1 MQNTQGKWQA
11 LNQQSP
17 SSNLHSPTVELGRL
31 KKKKNEKSV
40 CPVAVVFVSVVV
52 VVFVS
57 SIIQSIMSQ

>member
-17 SSNLHSPTVELGRL
+17 SSNLHSPTVELGL
-31 KKKKNEKSV
+31 LKKKNEKSV